1 MKIDVFSPTIRRK
14 EMDAVLTAL
23 VEDKIGPG
31 EQARLLVQ
39 NAKEIFKFDY
49 CLALRSPARALYI
62 ALKALELRD
71 GQGVVLSALSPWYYR
86 EVLKELRLVPVYS
99 DVENGSPLIG
109 RSGIEAAA
117 ARRRDLEVRCVL
129 LYHSLGF
136 LPDLSGIADLGL
148 LVIEDRSQSFGSVM
162 NPHPSGSPGSPD
174 DSPGKGGENLS
185 GPGPSTGEAGK
196 YGVYSILGLEERD
209 MLTGGGGALLYA
221 GNRRDGGALRNFAGL
236 PPEYGLP
243 DMNAAMAVIQ
253 LRESARNL
261 EKRREIAGIYNQSAQ
276 RTRHR
281 RFVMD
286 ENLSYNNYA
295 FPLILETGLKDVKTY
310 ARKKDILVEGAF
322 ARTLMGMVVG
332 PEGAGQAEGLNEG
345 LNRENC
351 PEAYSLSLRTVLFP
365 LYPRLSSGEV
375 ERISKL
381 IITLP

>member
-31 EQARLLVQ
+31 EQAQLLVQ
-39 NAKEIFKFDY
+39 HAKELFKFDY
-49 CLALRSPARALYI
+49 CLALRSPAIALSI
-62 ALKALELRD
+62 ALKALDLQD
-71 GQGVVLSALSPWYYR
+71 GQGVVLSALSPGYYR
-86 EVLKELRLVPVYS
+86 EVLRELRLVPVYC

-109 RSGIEAAA
+109 RAAIETAVD
-117 ARRRDLEVRCVL
+117 RRKDVEVRCVL
-129 LYHSLGF
+129 LCHNLGF
-136 LPDLSGIADLGL
+136 LPRFPEIADLGL
-148 LVIEDRSQSFGSVM
+148 PVIEDRSHSFGSVQ
-162 NPHPSGSPGSPD
+162 NSPVPD
-174 DSPGKGGENLS
+174 EDSPKPAASAGAGE
-185 GPGPSTGEAGK
+185 TGK
-196 YGVYSILGLEERD
+196 YGFPVYSILGLEERD
-209 MLTGGGGALLYA
+209 MITGGGGALLYA
-221 GNRRDGGALRNFAGL
+221 GNRRDGSALRNFAGL

-261 EKRREIAGIYNQSAQ
+261 EKRREIADIYNQSAL

-281 RFVMD
+281 RFAVD

-295 FPLILETGLKDVKTY
+295 FPLILETGLKDVKAY

-322 ARTLMGMVVG
+322 ARTLMGSAVENG
-332 PEGAGQAEGLNEG
+332 PGDSGKAEGLD
-345 LNRENC
+345 RESC

-375 ERISKL
+375 EKISKL